1 MMVKW
6 TTFRKCE

>member
-1 MMVKW
+1 MVKW